1 MHDLNIFAMASQ
13 KKLKYFLIP
22 RILRHTVRRNSKY
35 FSPFLVYGAEGRKK
49 TMERRG
55 EGEEEASNSLKLGP
69 KVGPIGI
76 VRIWQG
82 STLVPFLGDI

>member
-1 MHDLNIFAMASQ
+1 MLA
-13 KKLKYFLIP
+13 
-22 RILRHTVRRNSKY
+22 
-35 FSPFLVYGAEGRKK
+35 YGVEGREK

-55 EGEEEASNSLKLGP
+55 EGEEEASKSLKLGP